1 MRHIVTTLPSS
12 LDRVPSTLL
21 PRTRT
26 RQLVRSSAIV
36 ATIAAAS
43 LGGCTHQ
50 LSSTSAS
57 PTDTEPRISDRRHPV
72 PAVARQYIPDS
83 LLLALGT
90 VRRDSSATIK
100 LVRGIVKVT
109 FRDGTAQSARQ
120 QAIDSIA
127 GVVVGGFRLDT
138 DGEYFV
144 RIPGSTYDDIQ
155 AAVRRLR
162 ALPQVEFAYPMVLSP
177 AHLCCA

>member
-36 ATIAAAS
+36 ATIAAA
-43 LGGCTHQ
+43 
-50 LSSTSAS
+50 SAS

-138 DGEYFV
+138 DGEYVV